1 MMALSRPRPLVVMLA
16 LTCALAACK
25 RAPTTQPPPP
35 PPPKGQTLRA
45 LSFQGAFATNTISR
59 FEQATS
65 SKVELREYKTN
76 DELLGMLARD
86 VPADLI
92 FPSSPAVE
100 YLLRNGRLKPLAQDR
115 VPHLSEVPVEF
126 RSPPYDPGLR
136 YCAPYDFWLVGMA
149 VVPSQQGLQR
159 EPDAL
164 ATLFAPEGPEVAWLD
179 DMRSTLGMALRYL
192 ERSASSQ
199 QVADLAQVRE
209 LLIKAAP
216 RVVELTADPGPLLRT
231 GRVKLALGRSTDV
244 IRMASERT
252 NVRFVVPREGAL
264 LNVDYACVP
273 TGAAQPE
280 LAFALIDHLLSP
292 EVAMDIGRE
301 RLLPRLSLSAKR
313 TQGADARE
321 QWAVL
326 ETVRQRNQGFEPVRD
341 VGSALP
347 AYELTW
353 KAVREA
359 VDRAREQRAAAAS
372 QAPKPHD
379 GKPEP
384 RRPGR

>member
-1 MMALSRPRPLVVMLA
+1 MAPSRSRLLVVTLA
-16 LTCALAACK
+16 LTCALAGCK
-25 RAPTTQPPPP
+25 RSTAPPPPPP

-45 LSFQGAFATNTISR
+45 LSFQGSFATNTISR

-65 SKVELREYKTN
+65 SKVELHEFKTN
-76 DELLGMLARD
+76 DELLALLARG
-86 VPADLI
+86 VPADVI
-92 FPSSPAVE
+92 FPSSHAVE
-100 YLLRNGRLKPLAQDR
+100 YLLRAGRLRPLAHDR
-115 VPHLSEVPVEF
+115 VPNLSEVPVEF

-159 EPDAL
+159 EPDEL
-164 ATLFAPEGPEVAWLD
+164 STLFAAEGPAVAWLD
-179 DMRSTLGMALRYL
+179 DMRATLGMALRHL
-192 ERSASSQ
+192 GHSASSQ
-199 QVADLAQVRE
+199 QIADLSQVRE

-216 RVVELTADPGPLLRT
+216 RVVELTSDPGPLLRT
-231 GRVKLALGRSTDV
+231 GRVKLALGRSNDV
-244 IRMASERT
+244 LRMAGERT

-264 LNVDYACVP
+264 LSVDYACVP
-273 TGAAQPE
+273 TSATQPE
-280 LAFALIDHLLSP
+280 LAFALIDHVLKP

-313 TQGADARE
+313 TQGADARD

-326 ETVRQRNQGFEPVRD
+326 ETVRQRKDGFEPMRD
-341 VGSALP
+341 VGAALA

-353 KAVREA
+353 SAVRDA
-359 VDRAREQRAAAAS
+359 VKRAQEQRAAGTLPPAK
-372 QAPKPHD
+372 APD

-384 RRPGR
+384 RRR